1 MRTALALL
9 ITLIVLIS
17 TAQAEVAPVAVRAP
31 DAKAWVGQRVPFY
44 VELRATGSFAGVA
57 NFDLPQLP
65 GTIIMKIG
73 NPVVS
78 SQEIEG
84 QSWFVQTHE
93 FALFSQK
100 PGRLDMPAFAVR
112 FSSRDG
118 FTGPVKDQQV
128 KAPSWSVEIER
139 PPGSEKI
146 GFLITTET
154 LDVKETWD
162 PQPGPVQVGAVF
174 KRSIVQRAPELSGM
188 ALAPAPTTAPDGIR
202 VYSGN
207 AETKDRID
215 RGSLSGE
222 RRDTLT
228 YLLTK
233 PGTFT
238 LPALAYVWWNPKTQT
253 LQSKTLPAVTF
264 DVAPAPIAQTSKSAV
279 ARGRLWPWLLA
290 LALVAAIGA
299 WQWRRF
305 VGWGRQAW
313 KKLNPPD
320 RVATR
325 KLLRACRHNDAAA
338 AEAAWIAWRNT
349 QDAAFE
355 PDPKLRSA
363 ILELQRCLFG
373 PTPAMSW
380 QGDTLA
386 RAFSASLN
394 SAKASRQKRKSSSA
408 LPQLNPQA

>member
-1 MRTALALL
+1 MKTTLALFIIL
-9 ITLIVLIS
+9 AVLGF
-17 TAQAEVAPVAVRAP
+17 AVRAEVAPVSVRTP

-73 NPVVS
+73 NPIVS

-93 FALFSQK
+93 FVLFSQK

-112 FSSRDG
+112 FSSHDG
-118 FTGPVKDQQV
+118 FTGPVKDQQL
-128 KAPSWSVEIER
+128 KAPSWSIEIER

-162 PQPGPVQVGAVF
+162 PHPDPVQVGAIF
-174 KRSIVQRAPELSGM
+174 KRTIVQRAPEVSGM
-188 ALAPAPTTAPDGIR
+188 ALAPAPTTAPDGVR
-202 VYSGN
+202 VYSGD

-215 RGSLSGE
+215 RGTLLGE

-233 PGTFT
+233 PGTLS

-264 DVAPAPIAQTSKSAV
+264 DVAPAPV
-279 ARGRLWPWLLA
+279 ARTPDSTVAADHLWPWLLA
-290 LALVAAIGA
+290 AVLAAGVAA
-299 WQWRRF
+299 WQWPRLVR
-305 VGWGRQAW
+305 WGRQAC

-320 RVATR
+320 RVASR
-325 KLLRACRHNDAAA
+325 RLLRACRHNDAVA
-338 AEAAWIAWRNT
+338 AEAAWTAWRNT
-349 QDAAFE
+349 QDAAFQ

-373 PTPAMSW
+373 PTPAESW
-380 QGDTLA
+380 QGDALA
-386 RAFSASLN
+386 RAFSENLAS
-394 SAKASRQKRKSSSA
+394 ARAVRRHEASSV
-408 LPQLNPQA
+408 LPQLNPRV

>member
-1 MRTALALL
+1 MKTTLALF
-9 ITLIVLIS
+9 ITLAVLGS
-17 TAQAEVAPVAVRAP
+17 AARAEVAPVSVRAP
-31 DAKAWVGQRVPFY
+31 DAKAWMGQRVPFY
-44 VELRATGSFAGVA
+44 VELRATGSYAGVA

-100 PGRLDMPAFAVR
+100 SGRLDMPAFAVR
-112 FSSRDG
+112 FSSHDG

-128 KAPSWSVEIER
+128 EAPGWSVEIER
-139 PPGSEKI
+139 PPVSEKI
-146 GFLITTET
+146 GFLITTEM

-162 PQPGPVQVGAVF
+162 PQPGPAQVGAIF

-238 LPALAYVWWNPKTQT
+238 LPALAYLWWNPKTQT
-253 LQSKTLPAVTF
+253 LQSQTLPAVTF
-264 DVAPAPIAQTSKSAV
+264 DVAPAPIAPTSKSAA

-290 LALVAAIGA
+290 LTLVAGIGA

-313 KKLNPPD
+313 KKHNPPD
-320 RVATR
+320 RVAAR
-325 KLLRACRHNDAAA
+325 KLLRACRRNDAAG
-338 AEAAWIAWRNT
+338 AEVAWSAWQNT
-349 QDAAFE
+349 QGTAFQ

-373 PTPAMSW
+373 PPPAVSW
-380 QGDTLA
+380 QGDALA
-386 RAFSASLN
+386 RAFSESLT
-394 SAKASRQKRKSSSA
+394 SPKAFRPHKRSFD
-408 LPQLNPQA
+408 LPLLNPQA